1 MNEFVIC
8 ADGACSGNPGPGG
21 YAWIIFDLT
30 ATGEICDDTEIK
42 SGAGS
47 SIDTTNNIMEMRAAL
62 DALSALDE
70 MCVIGEISPGEVR
83 LRFDSE
89 YVLKG
94 IFEWLP
100 GWKKRDWKNAAGKP
114 VKNREIWEK
123 IDHYFAQLKWRG
135 FTFKKEWVKGH
146 AGDYGNER
154 VDAKAVE
161 MRDQAKIDLSESAG
175 LGTPESNAFT
185 EKMVD
190 HFFQTGEVL
199 EREAAPETAPKANG
213 VDLMALA
220 EAAGAETHD
229 GDPAEL
235 ARGKTANGGEIT
247 NEQVR
252 AMKKILT
259 AYEDGDL
266 SVKEVIGKIRGS
278 AKELGLT

>member
-30 ATGEICDDTEIK
+30 TTDEICDDTEIK

-62 DALSALDE
+62 DALSTLDE
-70 MCVIGEISPGEVR
+70 MCVIGEVDPGLVR

-94 IFEWLP
+94 IFEWMP
-100 GWKKRDWKNAAGKP
+100 GWKQRNWKAASGKP

-123 IDHYFAQLKWRG
+123 IDRLIGQLKWRG
-135 FTFKKEWVKGH
+135 FTFQKEWVKGH

-161 MRDQAKIDLSESAG
+161 MRDQAKIDLNESAG

-199 EREAAPETAPKANG
+199 EREAAPEPAPKAG
-213 VDLMALA
+213 GIDLMALA
-220 EAAGAETHD
+220 EAAGADTHD

-235 ARGKTANGGEIT
+235 TRAKKTGSGEIT
-247 NEQVR
+247 ADHVK

-259 AYEDGDL
+259 AYEEGDL

-278 AKELGLT
+278 AAELGLA